1 MASFEESYVIPLE
14 KCILSNQE
22 QIEEVAR
29 FLGQICEKVA
39 GIVGNFS
46 PLFKYIFLT
55 SAKFLKDQ
63 NSEEEKRLFHHMQQV
78 EQKLN
83 QIYDEFDKMERM
95 EMRSLLNSQYFK
107 YETHIKF
114 QYKMYNKM
122 FTAETNKEQNIKNFI
137 TMFENADGE
146 QNLIGLY
153 DQITE
158 KNLSGRAMLDEI
170 VRTEQRSRRAVEEF
184 CSQLKK
190 LFVFGIIALIGY
202 TAVKKGDVEEDMVTY
217 KIVKQWETRMED
229 MQMRMKAAVDECVN
243 NFSTQAKMDVE
254 MKLKGCNRQVDS
266 EFAKSILNDL
276 VEKYDWVS
284 WSVRVYTDGIKFR
297 NCGLCGMLCNML
309 HRKQCHVSG
318 PKENYFD
325 FGPCDKNIKILVS
338 FTANPKSLNKD
349 QIKDQ
354 TEKEKSDVQSVAES
368 LHRKFSGCLVHTVRR
383 SNKIKEAN
391 NFNSDNFYIGSHG
404 TVYIYM
410 HSE

>member
-1 MASFEESYVIPLE
+1 MASFEEFFLKNLE
-14 KCILSNQE
+14 PWILSNQE
-22 QIEEVAR
+22 KIEAAAR
-29 FLGQICEKVA
+29 FFGETCEKVA
-39 GIVGNFS
+39 GTVGNINPLLKFTLLALS
-46 PLFKYIFLT
+46 KLFKG
-55 SAKFLKDQ
+55 Q
-63 NSEEEKRLFHHMQQV
+63 NSEEAERLFHHMQQV
-78 EQKLN
+78 KQKLN

-95 EMRSLLNSQYFK
+95 EMQSLLKIQYFK
-107 YETHIKF
+107 YEKNIKS
-114 QYKMYNKM
+114 QYNMYNKM
-122 FTAETNKEQNIKNFI
+122 FTAETNKEQNIKRFI

-146 QNLIGLY
+146 QNLIDLY
-153 DQITE
+153 DHITGN
-158 KNLSGRAMLDEI
+158 NLSGRPMLDEI
-170 VRTEQRSRRAVEEF
+170 VQNSQQSRRVVEEF
-184 CSQLKK
+184 CAQLKK

-202 TAVKKGDVEEDMVTY
+202 TAVKKGDVSEDVVTC
-217 KIVKQWETRMED
+217 KIVMEWQTRMED

-266 EFAKSILNDL
+266 EFAESILNDL

-368 LHRKFSGCLVHTVRR
+368 LHRKFPDCLVHTVRR